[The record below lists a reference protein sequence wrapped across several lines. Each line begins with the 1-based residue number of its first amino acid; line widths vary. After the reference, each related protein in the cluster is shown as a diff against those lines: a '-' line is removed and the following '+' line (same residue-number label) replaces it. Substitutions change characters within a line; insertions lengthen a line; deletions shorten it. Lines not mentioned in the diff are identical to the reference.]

1 MLCMATSVTVRLDDR
16 HVEWLRSRGTSMTDA
31 VRAAL
36 DLAIKEESYRRAQE
50 VLRRV
55 PLDTEDEWGDIED
68 FMVRARPDAG

>member
-1 MLCMATSVTVRLDDR
+1 
-16 HVEWLRSRGTSMTDA
+16 MTDA

-36 DLAIKEESYRRAQE
+36 DLAIEEESYRRAQE

-68 FMVRARPDAG
+68 FMVRARLDAG

>member
-1 MLCMATSVTVRLDDR
+1 MTTSVTVRLEDR

-36 DLAIKEESYRRAQE
+36 DLAIEEESYRRAQE